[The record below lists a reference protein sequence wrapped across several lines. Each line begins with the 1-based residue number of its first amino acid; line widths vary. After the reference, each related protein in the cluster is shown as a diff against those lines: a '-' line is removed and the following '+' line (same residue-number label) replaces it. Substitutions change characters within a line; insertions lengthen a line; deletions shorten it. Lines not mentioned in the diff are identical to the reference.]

1 MRVFLVSLAGIA
13 ASAALY
19 GFSHLADGFTAAAL
33 YMGALAI
40 APVAIGIAIA
50 SEINRRLDSPVTG
63 KSRIRSLPE
72 PSEWHRCGGCGS
84 PMMPMDFAWVCRA
97 CDMAPAR

>member
-13 ASAALY
+13 ASSALY
-19 GFSHLADGFTAAAL
+19 AFSHLVDGFTGAAL
-33 YMGALAI
+33 YMVALVV
-40 APVAIGIAIA
+40 APIAIGIAIA
-50 SEINRRLDSPVTG
+50 SEINRRLDPPVTRNSG
-63 KSRIRSLPE
+63 SRSLPE

-84 PMMPMDFAWVCRA
+84 PMMAMDFAWVCRA